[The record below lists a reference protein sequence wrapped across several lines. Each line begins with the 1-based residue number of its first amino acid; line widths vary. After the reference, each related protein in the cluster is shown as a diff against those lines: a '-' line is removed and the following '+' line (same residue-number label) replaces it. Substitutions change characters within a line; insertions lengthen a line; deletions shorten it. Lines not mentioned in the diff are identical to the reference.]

1 MPVKKSAKKVVKK
14 TTQQK
19 MVDFNTAVKRFWTK
33 YAEFDGTAQR
43 SEYWFTVLFLF
54 LVEMAFTVLTSA
66 IPFVGLLYWVWSLA
80 IIIPC
85 LSLSARRLH
94 DAGFSA
100 KWLVAFWACLL
111 FGFGLVFLGKF
122 TVMFFLLSELLL
134 IASGIIGIFLFITSL
149 LPSKFKDNKYR
160 R

>member
-14 TTQQK
+14 QTKPTQQK

-43 SEYWFTVLFLF
+43 SEYWFVVLFLF

-85 LSLSARRLH
+85 LSLGARRLH
-94 DAGFSA
+94 DAGFTT
-100 KWLVAFWACLL
+100 KWLLFFWGCVLLGLFAF
-111 FGFGLVFLGKF
+111 
-122 TVMFFLLSELLL
+122 SL
-134 IASGIIGIFLFITSL
+134 ILWPLAAAIGIFLFVVSL
-149 LPSKFKDNKYR
+149 LPSKLKDNPYR
-160 R
+160 K